1 MEYLFEMW
9 SLDEKGFYI
18 RWNLKHGNESH
29 FSKKIFP
36 IRIIFNLIRSYM
48 KSLKKEYYDNL
59 L

>member
-18 RWNLKHGNESH
+18 RWNLKHGNKSH

-36 IRIIFNLIRSYM
+36 IQNNFQFDSILYEILEKGILR
-48 KSLKKEYYDNL
+48 
-59 L
+59 